1 MIVQRIHGVRTLL
14 ALAQAAIVSVLF
26 WACYAGLIIIKG
38 GAASFISR
46 YAVYWLVVLVGLAIE
61 AALRGPDKVAAPI
74 YESSAVRHIPL
85 ALRQVVFAFG
95 PLLVLLVVAK
105 DLAISRVFL
114 LGFGLALYP
123 TLLWTNLVLPAPL
136 TRRVFSGGRVTGTL
150 LVGPARRVAS
160 LQTWLERKAQLGVRV
175 AGLIATDG
183 ATESP
188 SARVPLLGTLERFDE
203 VVADG
208 SISQVILL
216 ELAKP
221 ELASRLIATCEQR
234 GIRLLIVNDF
244 AEQIHRPIVSRVDE
258 GVNLLTL
265 FEEPLE
271 NPFNR
276 ALKRL
281 LDMVLSLSV
290 MTFVLPWLAIL
301 VWILQRFQS
310 PGPLYHRQPRAGFQN
325 RAFDIIKFRTMH
337 VAHGPE
343 EKQATADD
351 ARIFPAGRWLRR
363 FSLDEMP
370 QFLNVWRGQMS
381 VVGPRPH
388 LIEHNRQFAE
398 VLANYHVRA
407 FIKPGITGLA
417 QVRGFRGEARTREDI
432 AARLESDLIYI
443 ENWSLSLDLAI
454 IARTAWQMIRPPRT
468 AL

>member
-1 MIVQRIHGVRTLL
+1 MIVQRIRGIHTLL
-14 ALAQAAIVSVLF
+14 AVAQAMIVSVLF
-26 WACYAGLIIIKG
+26 WGTYAGLVSVKAG
-38 GAASFISR
+38 TSFFVSR
-46 YAVYWLVVLVGLAIE
+46 YAVYWLAVLAGLVIE
-61 AALRGPDKVAAPI
+61 AASRSPERLAVPI
-74 YESSAVRHIPL
+74 YESSAVRHFPL
-85 ALRQVVFAFG
+85 ALRQLVFAMG
-95 PLLVLLVVAK
+95 GLLLLLVVAK

-114 LGFGLALYP
+114 LVFGVALYP
-123 TLLWTNLVLPAPL
+123 TLLWSNVALPARIAARL
-136 TRRVFSGGRVTGTL
+136 FRGSRVTGTL
-150 LVGPARRVAS
+150 LVGPAKRVAG
-160 LQTWLERKAQLGVRV
+160 LEAWLDRKGQLGVRV
-175 AGLIATDG
+175 AGLLATDG
-183 ATESP
+183 AAVSP
-188 SARVPLLGTLERFDE
+188 SPSVPLLGGLDRFE
-203 VVADG
+203 EIIGDG

-216 ELAKP
+216 ELANP
-221 ELASRLIATCEQR
+221 QLASRLVVQCEQR

-276 ALKRL
+276 VLKRGLDLVVAIPLVL
-281 LDMVLSLSV
+281 L
-290 MTFVLPWLAIL
+290 VLPPLAAL
-301 VWILQRFQS
+301 VWLLQRLQS
-310 PGPLYHRQPRAGFQN
+310 PGPLFHRQSRAGFQN
-325 RAFDIIKFRTMH
+325 RAFEIIKFRTMH
-337 VAHGPE
+337 PGGDVE
-343 EKQATADD
+343 RQATADD

-388 LIEHNRQFAE
+388 LIEHNRAFAE
-398 VLANYHVRA
+398 VLANYHVRT

-432 AARLESDLIYI
+432 AARLQSDLIYI
-443 ENWSLSLDLAI
+443 ENWSLSLDFSI

>member
-1 MIVQRIHGVRTLL
+1 MIVQRIHGIRTLL
-14 ALAQAAIVSVLF
+14 AFAQGGLVSLLF
-26 WACYAGLIIIKG
+26 WAVYAAFMLLIRKGPPVFLERYVVYWAAVIAGLALEI
-38 GAASFISR
+38 
-46 YAVYWLVVLVGLAIE
+46 
-61 AALRGPDKVAAPI
+61 ALRPPDKLAAPI
-74 YESSAVRHIPL
+74 YESSIVRHFPL
-85 ALRQVVFAFG
+85 ALRQMSFAFG
-95 PLLVLLVVAK
+95 GLLLLLVVTK
-105 DLAISRVFL
+105 DLAVSRSFL
-114 LGFGLALYP
+114 LGFALALYP
-123 TLLWTNLVLPAPL
+123 ALLWSNVVLPAWL
-136 TRRVFSGGRVTGTL
+136 TQRFFQGGRVSGTL
-150 LVGPARRVAS
+150 LVGPAARVAGIEA
-160 LQTWLERKAQLGVRV
+160 WLARKAQFGVRV
-175 AGLIATDG
+175 TGLLTTDD
-183 ATESP
+183 SP
-188 SARVPLLGTLERFDE
+188 APPTSVPVLGKLDRFEE

-221 ELASRLIATCEQR
+221 ELARWLVANCEQR

-244 AEQIHRPIVSRVDE
+244 AEQIHRPIVSRMDE
-258 GVNLLTL
+258 GVNLLML

-276 ALKRL
+276 MLKRL
-281 LDMVLSLSV
+281 LDLALSIPV
-290 MTFVLPWLAIL
+290 VVFVLPPLAAL
-301 VWILQRFQS
+301 VWVLHRLQS
-310 PGPLYHRQPRAGFQN
+310 PGPLFHRQPRAGFQN
-325 RAFDIIKFRTMH
+325 RAFTIIKFRTMH
-337 VAHGPE
+337 VAHGAE
-343 EKQATADD
+343 ERQATADD
-351 ARIFPAGRWLRR
+351 ERIFPAGRWLRR

-443 ENWSLSLDLAI
+443 ENWSLSLDTSI
-454 IARTAWQMIRPPRT
+454 VVRTIGQMLRPPRT